1 MFSVRDRIFFHGSC
15 TLADLV
21 SPSRLETSSL
31 IWPIFHVPRGKFSL
45 MRTICPVLGVC
56 CDRIRFSF
64 RCV

>member
-1 MFSVRDRIFFHGSC
+1 MFSVRDRISFDGRC

-21 SPSRLETSSL
+21 SLSQLETSSL
-31 IWPIFHVPRGKFSL
+31 IWPILHVPRGKFSL

-56 CDRIRFSF
+56 CDCIRFSF